1 MNPGALLYTFTKNA
15 IKSPLLSAFVSNF
28 STVWNSLSLTIIIEF
43 ENN

>member
-1 MNPGALLYTFTKNA
+1 
-15 IKSPLLSAFVSNF
+15 LLSAFVSNF